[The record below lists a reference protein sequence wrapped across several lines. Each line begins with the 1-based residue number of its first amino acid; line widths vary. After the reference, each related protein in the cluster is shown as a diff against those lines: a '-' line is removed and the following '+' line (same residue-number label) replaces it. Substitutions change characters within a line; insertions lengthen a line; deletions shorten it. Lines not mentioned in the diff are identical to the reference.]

1 MSSNDGGRGGQ
12 CLEERGTGEARRG
25 EKKRHHH
32 PLPSHVPQFSSKLLW
47 KPREDMEEFSHEEP
61 TGPGLPAFGGI
72 YPGIPIRAVAA
83 SPQPLSLE
91 TTIHEVLQEGEHS
104 DPNPGPRPQGMEL
117 VLPDPQLL
125 PCTPPSHQC
134 VLNHPHVWLP
144 SHQPWGSWGPS
155 MPTDMGFFLLG

>member
-1 MSSNDGGRGGQ
+1 MTTFTFPDLRAEMHVGTSSFFHW
-12 CLEERGTGEARRG
+12 ESGTLIIKTAI
-25 EKKRHHH
+25 
-32 PLPSHVPQFSSKLLW
+32 
-47 KPREDMEEFSHEEP
+47 HEQA
-61 TGPGLPAFGGI
+61 GPAFGGI

-91 TTIHEVLQEGEHS
+91 TTIHEVLQEGEHN
-104 DPNPGPRPQGMEL
+104 DPTPGPRPQGMEL

-144 SHQPWGSWGPS
+144 RRQPWGSWGPS